1 MAINYQNAFK
11 EILNT
16 LKEILYNETKL
27 PIHFDKGYKG
37 RANQYFNITPTSA
50 NIISRFSGGTT
61 RGYSVN
67 IRYYLQK
74 GNYEKHTHIDYLTDT
89 GEKIQRLFNEKSKA
103 VSTNDLFQGVL
114 STFVD
119 SNVQFG
125 AMVAY
130 TFHDGRIEDVTYDP
144 SRDDEEESEDLHIV
158 EFEFEAIV
166 TEVFI

>member
-11 EILNT
+11 EILNA
-16 LKEILYNETKL
+16 LKEIIYNETKL
-27 PIHFDKGYKG
+27 PIHFDKDYQA
-37 RANQYFNITPTSA
+37 RSNQYFNLKPTSA

-61 RGYSVN
+61 RGYNVN

-89 GEKIQRLFNEKSKA
+89 GEKIQRLFNDKSNA

-114 STFVD
+114 STFAD
-119 SNVQFG
+119 SNAQFG

-130 TFHDGRIEDVTYDP
+130 TFHDGRIEDVAYDP
-144 SRDDEEESEDLHIV
+144 SRDDTEEVDDLHIV